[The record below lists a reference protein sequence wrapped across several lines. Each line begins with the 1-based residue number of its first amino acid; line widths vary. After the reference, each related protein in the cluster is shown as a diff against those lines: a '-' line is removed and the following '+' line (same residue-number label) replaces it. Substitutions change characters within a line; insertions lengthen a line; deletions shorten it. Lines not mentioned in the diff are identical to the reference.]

1 MPEPTADGVVGP
13 PELGR
18 SEVEVDRLF
27 DLVPSA
33 ISIQDRDYRILR
45 VNETFRRVFGDRVGE
60 YCFAAYKG
68 RTEVCLDCPMAKTFT
83 DAGIHQSEEVVRTAS
98 GEILQVAVQ
107 TAPLLDESGEVK
119 GGMEVMTDISRTVA
133 EQQELVLLGQAMAG
147 MAHYIK
153 NLLTGLDGG
162 LFVVEEA
169 LETGDEALLKEGW
182 EMVRRNVERVGKL
195 SRDQLFCSRER
206 APEMKEVTVNPLI
219 CEAVELYRPRALKEG
234 IELTVELDPRLET
247 GWLDAE
253 GVHRLVTN
261 LVSNALD
268 ACLFDTEKERHWVGV
283 KTFLEAGGQLHLEVA
298 DNGPGIPRRLC
309 GSVFEEMF
317 TTKGSGGTGLG
328 LLVVY
333 RVVCAHGGQITVLSE
348 EGAGTVFTV
357 ILPLAGS
364 SSAGDPERAQPAP

>member
-1 MPEPTADGVVGP
+1 MSGTEVQRSAGGPGAAGVR
-13 PELGR
+13 L
-18 SEVEVDRLF
+18 EVDRLF

-33 ISIQDRDYRILR
+33 ISIQDRDYRIVR
-45 VNETFRRVFGDRVGE
+45 VNATFRRLFGDRVGDC
-60 YCFAAYKG
+60 CFAAYKG
-68 RTEVCLDCPMAKTFT
+68 RTEVCLDCPMARTFNDGET
-83 DAGIHQSEEVVRTAS
+83 HQSEEIVRTAD

-107 TAPLLDESGEVK
+107 TAPLVDRDGRIS

-162 LFVVEEA
+162 LYVVEEA
-169 LETGDEALLKEGW
+169 MESGDEALLKEGW

-206 APEMKEVTVNPLI
+206 PPEMAEVPVNPLI
-219 CEAVELYRPRALKEG
+219 CEAVELYRPRALKDG
-234 IELTVELDPRLET
+234 TELSVELDPRLGT

-261 LVSNALD
+261 LLSNALD
-268 ACLFDTEKERHWVGV
+268 ACRFDTDTERHWVSV

-333 RVVCAHGGQITVLSE
+333 RVVCAHGGRITVLSE

-357 ILPLAGS
+357 ILPLTARG
-364 SSAGDPERAQPAP
+364 

>member
-1 MPEPTADGVVGP
+1 MSGTEVQRSAGGTGAASVRLDVG
-13 PELGR
+13 
-18 SEVEVDRLF
+18 RLF

-33 ISIQDRDYRILR
+33 ISIQDRDYRIVR
-45 VNETFRRVFGDRVGE
+45 VNAAFRRLFGDRVGDC
-60 YCFAAYKG
+60 CFTAYKG
-68 RTEVCLDCPMAKTFT
+68 REEVCLDCPMARTFA
-83 DAGIHQSEEVVRTAS
+83 DGGIHQSEEVVRTAD

-107 TAPLLDESGEVK
+107 TAPLVDRDGGVS

-162 LFVVEEA
+162 LYVVEEA
-169 LETGDEALLKEGW
+169 MGTGDEALLREGW

-206 APEMKEVTVNPLI
+206 PPEMAEIPVNSLI
-219 CEAVELYRPRALKEG
+219 CEAVELYRPRAVQEG
-234 IELTVELDPRLET
+234 TKLSVELDPRLGK

-261 LVSNALD
+261 LLSNALD
-268 ACLFDTEKERHWVGV
+268 ACRFDTDTERHWVSV

-333 RVVCAHGGQITVLSE
+333 RVVCAHGGRITVLSE

-357 ILPLAGS
+357 ILPLNARG
-364 SSAGDPERAQPAP
+364 

>member
-1 MPEPTADGVVGP
+1 MGEKPSAVG
-13 PELGR
+13 GAIQ
-18 SEVEVDRLF
+18 VEVDGLF

-33 ISIQDRDYRILR
+33 ISIQDRDYRIVR
-45 VNETFRRVFGDRVGE
+45 VNETFRELFGDRVGD
-60 YCFAAYKG
+60 YCYQAYKG
-68 RTEVCLDCPMAKTFT
+68 RTEVCLDCPMARTFA
-83 DAGIHQSEEVVRTAS
+83 DGSVHQSEEVVHTRAD
-98 GEILQVAVQ
+98 ELLQVAVQ
-107 TAPLLDESGEVK
+107 TAPVLGRNGEVV

-162 LFVVEEA
+162 VFVVEEA
-169 LETGDEALLKEGW
+169 METGDDGLLQEGW
-182 EMVRRNVERVGKL
+182 EMVRRNVDRVAKL

-206 APEMKEVTVNPLI
+206 APEVGSVDPNPLI
-219 CEAVELYRPRALKEG
+219 CEAVELYRMRAKQAG
-234 IELTVELDPRLET
+234 IDLSVELDPRIGP

-253 GVHRLVTN
+253 GIHRLVTN
-261 LVSNALD
+261 LLSNALD
-268 ACLFDTEKERHWVGV
+268 ACRFDTDKERHWVNV

-309 GSVFEEMF
+309 GAVFEEMF

-348 EGAGTVFTV
+348 EGVGTVFTV
-357 ILPLAGS
+357 ILPLAGHGGALDRGTGVS
-364 SSAGDPERAQPAP
+364 ET

>member
-1 MPEPTADGVVGP
+1 MTGSGTREVKKRAGDGSVR
-13 PELGR
+13 L
-18 SEVEVDRLF
+18 EVDDLF

-33 ISIQDRDYRILR
+33 ISIQDRDYRIVR
-45 VNETFRRVFGDRVGE
+45 VNATFQRLFGDRVGDF
-60 YCFAAYKG
+60 CFAAYKG
-68 RTEVCLDCPMAKTFT
+68 RTEVCQDCPMAKTFT
-83 DAGIHQSEEVVRTAS
+83 DGGIHQSEEIVRTAS
-98 GEILQVAVQ
+98 GEILQAAVQ
-107 TAPLLDESGEVK
+107 TAPILDGEGNVT

-147 MAHYIK
+147 MAHHIK

-162 LFVVEEA
+162 LYVVEEA
-169 LETGDEALLKEGW
+169 MADGDEELLKEGW

-206 APEMKEVTVNPLI
+206 APEMAEIAVNPLI
-219 CEAVELYRPRALKEG
+219 CEAVELYRSRALRED
-234 IELTVELDPRLET
+234 IELSVALDSRLEY

-268 ACLFDTEKERHWVGV
+268 ACRFDTAKKRHWVSI

-357 ILPLAGS
+357 ILPLNEGES
-364 SSAGDPERAQPAP
+364 RSPS

>member
-1 MPEPTADGVVGP
+1 VCGPVENGAVVCTGS
-13 PELGR
+13 GR
-18 SEVEVDRLF
+18 IRVEVDRLF

-33 ISIQDRDYRILR
+33 ISIQDRDYRIVR
-45 VNETFRRVFGDRVGE
+45 VNESFRRLFGDRVGE

-68 RTEVCLDCPMAKTFT
+68 RTEVCQDCPMARTFT
-83 DAGIHQSEEVVRTAS
+83 DGAVHRSEEIVRTAS

-107 TAPLLDESGEVK
+107 TAPLVDEGGSVG

-169 LETGDEALLKEGW
+169 METGDGSLLREGW
-182 EMVRRNVERVGKL
+182 DMVRRNVERVGKL

-206 APEMKEVTVNPLI
+206 PPEMAEAPVNPLI
-219 CEAVELYRPRALKEG
+219 CEAVELYRPRAATEG
-234 IELTVELDPRLET
+234 IDLHVELDPRLRT

-268 ACLFDTEKERHWVGV
+268 ACRFDTAKERHWVGV

-333 RVVCAHGGQITVLSE
+333 RVVCAHGGKITVLSE

-357 ILPLAGS
+357 ILPLNGRP
-364 SSAGDPERAQPAP
+364 PE

>member
-1 MPEPTADGVVGP
+1 VGEKP
-13 PELGR
+13 PAVEDAVQ
-18 SEVEVDRLF
+18 VEVDGLF

-33 ISIQDRDYRILR
+33 ISIQDRDYRIVR
-45 VNETFRRVFGDRVGE
+45 VNETFRRLFGNRVGDHC
-60 YCFAAYKG
+60 YAAYKG
-68 RTEVCLDCPMAKTFT
+68 RAEVCLDCPMARTFA
-83 DAGIHQSEEVVRTAS
+83 DGAVHQSEEVVRTRS
-98 GEILQVAVQ
+98 EELLQVAVQ
-107 TAPLLDESGEVK
+107 TAPVRGGAGEVI

-162 LFVVEEA
+162 VFVVEEA
-169 LETGDEALLKEGW
+169 METGDDKLLQEGW
-182 EMVRRNVERVGKL
+182 EMVRRNVERVSKL

-206 APEMKEVTVNPLI
+206 APEVGSVDPNPLV
-219 CEAVELYRPRALKEG
+219 CEAVELYRVRAQRDGTNL
-234 IELTVELDPRLET
+234 LVALDPRIGP
-247 GWLDAE
+247 GWLEAE

-261 LVSNALD
+261 LLSNALD
-268 ACLFDTEKERHWVGV
+268 ACRFDTGKEHHWVSV

-309 GSVFEEMF
+309 GAVFEEMF

-333 RVVCAHGGQITVLSE
+333 RVVCAHGGRITVLSD
-348 EGAGTVFTV
+348 EGVGTVFTV
-357 ILPLAGS
+357 ILPLTREGASVGGLGPVS
-364 SSAGDPERAQPAP
+364 HS

>member
-1 MPEPTADGVVGP
+1 MSGTEVQ
-13 PELGR
+13 R
-18 SEVEVDRLF
+18 SAGGSGAASVRLEVDRLF

-33 ISIQDRDYRILR
+33 ISIQDRDYRIVR
-45 VNETFRRVFGDRVGE
+45 VNATFRRLFGDRVGDC
-60 YCFAAYKG
+60 CFAAYKG
-68 RTEVCLDCPMAKTFT
+68 REEVCLDCPMARTFA
-83 DAGIHQSEEVVRTAS
+83 DGEIHQSEEVVRTAD

-107 TAPLLDESGEVK
+107 TAPLVDRDGGIS

-162 LFVVEEA
+162 LYVVEEA
-169 LETGDEALLKEGW
+169 MESGDEALLREGW

-206 APEMKEVTVNPLI
+206 PPEMAEIPVNPLI
-219 CEAVELYRPRALKEG
+219 CEAVELYRPRAVQEG
-234 IELTVELDPRLET
+234 TRLSVELDPRLGT

-261 LVSNALD
+261 LLSNALD
-268 ACLFDTEKERHWVGV
+268 ACRFDTDTERHWVSV

-333 RVVCAHGGQITVLSE
+333 RVVCAHGGRITVLSE

-357 ILPLAGS
+357 ILPLTARG
-364 SSAGDPERAQPAP
+364 